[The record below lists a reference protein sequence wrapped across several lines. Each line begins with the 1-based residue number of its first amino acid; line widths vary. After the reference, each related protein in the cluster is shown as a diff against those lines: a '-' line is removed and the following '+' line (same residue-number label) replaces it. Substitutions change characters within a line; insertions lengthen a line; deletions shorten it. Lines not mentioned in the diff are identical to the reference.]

1 MNHEK
6 ELLKPR
12 EVAAM
17 LRISL
22 PTLARWR
29 QHGKGPRCI
38 RLGYNRVIY
47 RYADVENWISQ
58 RNSL

>member
-1 MNHEK
+1 MNHEE

-29 QHGKGPRCI
+29 QHGKGPHCI
-38 RLGYNRVIY
+38 RLGYNHVVY
-47 RYADVENWISQ
+47 RAGDVEHWITQ
-58 RNSL
+58 RDHR